1 MNNKK
6 TYLKQTGVKC
16 YKNLKRWLLK
26 EENKNILEN
35 KNPSSIPNHICNT
48 GV

>member
-6 TYLKQTGVKC
+6 TFKNEC

-26 EENKNILEN
+26 EENKKILEN
-35 KNPSSIPNHICNT
+35 KDT
-48 GV
+48 